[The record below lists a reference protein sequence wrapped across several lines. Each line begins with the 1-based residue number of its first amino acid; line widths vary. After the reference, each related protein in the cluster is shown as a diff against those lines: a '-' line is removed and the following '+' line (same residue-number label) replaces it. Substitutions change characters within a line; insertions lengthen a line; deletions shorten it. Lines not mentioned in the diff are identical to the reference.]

1 MFKINNIEI
10 LLSAIFYDEALS
22 SKDLRCLDSYQL
34 DNLYNY
40 LYKQKVLQ
48 LSYNYLKQLT
58 SGNHNETILL
68 KTSEYIQKTNSRD
81 SMLRD
86 GLCSIS
92 NHLTQHN
99 IDHISLKGPL
109 FSDTYYGG
117 SGKRVCGD
125 IDLLVSKKEVLRVK
139 DILLNEGYDINQELF
154 EKSLKHHYHFEA
166 KKNQITFEIHWNIDY
181 GENDYGDHLFNNSY
195 YVQLNNNEIR
205 VLNNE
210 GQFLLFV
217 VSISKDWFTRA
228 GVNKY
233 MDLFQIVGCENLD
246 YINIFKTIEHF
257 GLNNRCYAVLFCLHY
272 FCKRKT
278 WPPIRASILTK
289 VFSWGF
295 LTKRKV
301 LMVKT
306 SSKLTR
312 RLGEKML
319 WKDTSFTNVPNIY
332 KD

>member
-1 MFKINNIEI
+1 MFKVNTVEI
-10 LLSAIFYDEALS
+10 ILSAIFYDEQLS
-22 SKDLRCLDSYQL
+22 SKDLRRLNSYHLD
-34 DNLYNY
+34 DLYNY
-40 LYKQKVLQ
+40 LYKQKILQ

-58 SGNHNETILL
+58 DENHNEAILL

-81 SMLRD
+81 RMLRD

-92 NHLTQHN
+92 SHLTQHS

-125 IDLLVSKKEVLRVK
+125 IDLLVNKKDVLCVK

-154 EKSLKHHYHFEA
+154 EKSLNHHYHFEA
-166 KKNQITFEIHWNIDY
+166 EKDRITFEIHWNIDY
-181 GENDYGDHLFNNSY
+181 GKNDYWDHLFNNSY
-195 YVQLNNNEIR
+195 CVQLNDNKIR

-233 MDLFQIVGCENLD
+233 MDLFQIVRRENLD
-246 YINIFKTIEHF
+246 YINIFKTIEQF

-272 FCKRKT
+272 FCKHKT
-278 WPPIRASILTK
+278 WPPIRASIFTK

-301 LMVKT
+301 LMIKT
-306 SSKLTR
+306 SLKLTR